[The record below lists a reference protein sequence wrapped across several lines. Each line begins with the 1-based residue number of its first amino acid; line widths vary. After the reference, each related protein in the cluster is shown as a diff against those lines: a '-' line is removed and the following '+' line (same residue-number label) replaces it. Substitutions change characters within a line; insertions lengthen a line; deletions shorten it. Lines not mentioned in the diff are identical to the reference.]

1 MKNAGLEVIARTNEQ
16 EKCVNP
22 ANPKA
27 QTPSLLR
34 FFCVAGMFFFGHHT
48 LVVQR
53 ASDAGRFHCLKS
65 SSNERRMKHA
75 DVPVIQHGK

>member
-1 MKNAGLEVIARTNEQ
+1 MGHTISHEGQLFMKNAGLEVIARTNEQ

-34 FFCVAGMFFFGHHT
+34 FFLRGWHAFFWTPYAGGAEG
-48 LVVQR
+48 LR
-53 ASDAGRFHCLKS
+53 RRKASLLEK
-65 SSNERRMKHA
+65 
-75 DVPVIQHGK
+75 QQQ